1 MNKKTIDTIKFF
13 AYSLFGAFMFFI
25 PITIGTRNTIPVDH
39 IVKSITAVPGVIP
52 VVGGIMITVGTIM
65 PFVTGTWKKGIF
77 NTIMS
82 ILGIFGLIFT
92 YMVLFKFGPEI
103 IIQESVGP
111 YVFEKVVVPV
121 IIIVPVGSI
130 FLAFLIDY
138 GLMELIGV
146 FARPFMTVVF
156 RVPGRAAVDAVSSFV
171 GSYSIALLITNGAY
185 KDGKYTTREAATIAT
200 GFSTVSA
207 TFMIITANTLGL
219 MDYWLQFFWV
229 SLIVTFA
236 VTAITARMYPLN
248 KMSNEYYQNMEPNIE
263 SDLKGDYFR
272 RAYEEGMEVIEK
284 ADSIPV
290 NTVKNFKAGLQLG
303 LNIGPNIM
311 SIGVIALLLANYTP
325 VFDIFG
331 YVFYPLTSLLQI
343 PEPMLA
349 AKGAATSLAD
359 MYVPAIINAGSPIVN
374 RFITGILC
382 ISEIL
387 FFSASVPCIMG
398 TEIPLT
404 VKDIV
409 VIWFWR
415 VVFTLILTTPIA
427 FLLFG

>member
-1 MNKKTIDTIKFF
+1 MDKKRLDTIRLF

-25 PITIGTRNTIPVDH
+25 PITIGERNTIPVDH
-39 IVKSITAVPGVIP
+39 IVKTITAIPGVIP
-52 VVGGIMITVGTIM
+52 VVGGIMITVGALM
-65 PFVTGTWKKGIF
+65 PFVTGSWKKSLFNRIMAIF
-77 NTIMS
+77 
-82 ILGIFGLIFT
+82 GIFGLIFT
-92 YMVLFKFGPEI
+92 YMVLFNVGPEI
-103 IIQESVGP
+103 ILQESVGP

-146 FARPFMTVVF
+146 FARPIMNRVF
-156 RVPGRAAVDAVSSFV
+156 KVPGRAAVDAVSSFV

-185 KDGKYTTREAATIAT
+185 KDGKYTTREAAIIAT

-219 MDYWLQFFWV
+219 MEHWLAFFWV
-229 SLIVTFA
+229 SLVVTFI
-236 VTAITARMYPLN
+236 VTAITARVYPLS
-248 KMSNEYYQNMEPNIE
+248 KMPDVYYQNMEPNIE
-263 SDLKGDYFR
+263 PDVRGNYFR
-272 RAYEEGMEVIEK
+272 RAYEEAMAVIEK
-284 ADSIPV
+284 ADSVPV

-325 VFDIFG
+325 VFDVFG
-331 YVFYPLTSLLQI
+331 YLFYPITRLLQI

-359 MYVPAIINAGSPIVN
+359 MYIPAIINAGSPMVN
-374 RFITGILC
+374 KFITGVMC

-404 VKDIV
+404 VKDIII
-409 VIWFWR
+409 IWFWR
-415 VVFTLILTTPIA
+415 VVLSLIFTTPIA
-427 FLLFG
+427 FFLFG

>member
-1 MNKKTIDTIKFF
+1 
-13 AYSLFGAFMFFI
+13 
-25 PITIGTRNTIPVDH
+25 
-39 IVKSITAVPGVIP
+39 
-52 VVGGIMITVGTIM
+52 
-65 PFVTGTWKKGIF
+65 
-77 NTIMS
+77 
-82 ILGIFGLIFT
+82 
-92 YMVLFKFGPEI
+92 
-103 IIQESVGP
+103 
-111 YVFEKVVVPV
+111 
-121 IIIVPVGSI
+121 
-130 FLAFLIDY
+130 
-138 GLMELIGV
+138 
-146 FARPFMTVVF
+146 
-156 RVPGRAAVDAVSSFV
+156 
-171 GSYSIALLITNGAY
+171 
-185 KDGKYTTREAATIAT
+185 
-200 GFSTVSA
+200 
-207 TFMIITANTLGL
+207 MIITANTLGL

-236 VTAITARMYPLN
+236 VTAITARLYPLN

-325 VFDIFG
+325 VFDLFG